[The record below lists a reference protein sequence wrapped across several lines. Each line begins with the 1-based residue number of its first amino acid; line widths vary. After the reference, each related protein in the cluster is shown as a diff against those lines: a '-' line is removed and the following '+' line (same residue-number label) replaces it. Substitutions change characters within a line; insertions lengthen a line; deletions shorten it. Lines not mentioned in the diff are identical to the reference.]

1 MYAFPPVI
9 HGFRGFVETSD
20 VEGFSCLFADR
31 ESTLTQRAERPG
43 DAIRVNPPDT
53 S

>member
-1 MYAFPPVI
+1 MPLPHVL
-9 HGFRGFVETSD
+9 HGFRGFVETFG

-31 ESTLTQRAERPG
+31 ESALTQRAERPG
-43 DAIRVNPPDT
+43 DLIRVNPPDT

>member
-1 MYAFPPVI
+1 MSLSPVSY
-9 HGFRGFVETSD
+9 GFGGFVETFG

-43 DAIRVNPPDT
+43 DVIRVNPPDT